1 MSSPLSYLNFGCIIM
16 GLYFTSLQS
25 QVVRYNLSELI
36 SLSTS
41 YCKTTQVSRILQ
53 INARRTLN
61 PRKSNAAVGP
71 SISSPRDCYL
81 QYSSHLTCV
90 TPVIPQNQL
99 NAYTG
104 YLSSLRQEPPKSMN
118 RPCSPSVINALY
130 RRYLFQAISDF
141 TAVAT
146 SAVAIFSHAHFSRSS
161 DILRSTRSSYSFRE
175 TSRLI
180 SAYCSLVISADF
192 Q

>member
-1 MSSPLSYLNFGCIIM
+1 
-16 GLYFTSLQS
+16 
-25 QVVRYNLSELI
+25 
-36 SLSTS
+36 
-41 YCKTTQVSRILQ
+41 
-53 INARRTLN
+53 
-61 PRKSNAAVGP
+61 
-71 SISSPRDCYL
+71 
-81 QYSSHLTCV
+81 
-90 TPVIPQNQL
+90 
-99 NAYTG
+99 
-104 YLSSLRQEPPKSMN
+104 MN

-192 Q
+192 QWGAKADLTILLMPSLASIDMVARTGEVSCERGSATGLCLLGRG